1 MLFSWAGK
9 SYRRSVNQ
17 SSRICCWSI
26 NWILVLIGYPLL
38 KVLGILVEL
47 LVLVEEEQKL
57 GREEEILTDTDLLI
71 DATSIGGREL

>member
-9 SYRRSVNQ
+9 SYGRSVNQ